1 MSHLN
6 LIHPGPRQLASY
18 VEAQRDAE
26 QAAADDAALARE
38 ERNEQ
43 IEDSVSFDRYDVT
56 PEAGAVI
63 DAALRAGRLEDVY
76 EVFNT
81 LLAAREATVKR
92 LIAEADQR
100 ETEPPSPTSPRF
112 AATSCSQCGTALGPG
127 DAGVSHCADH
137 RALRLVRQRQ

>member
-6 LIHPGPRQLASY
+6 LIPPRPRQLAGY
-18 VEAQRDAE
+18 VEAQFDAE

-100 ETEPPSPTSPRF
+100 ETAPPSPRF
-112 AATSCSQCGTALGPG
+112 AATSCSQCGRGFG
-127 DAGVSHCADH
+127 AGNSGYSHCSDH
-137 RALRLVRQRQ
+137 PKVSLGDEL

>member
-6 LIHPGPRQLASY
+6 LIHPSPRQLAGY
-18 VEAQRDAE
+18 VEAQLDAE

-100 ETEPPSPTSPRF
+100 ETVPPSPRF
-112 AATSCSQCGTALGPG
+112 AVTHCSQCGTALGPG

-137 RALRLVRQRQ
+137 RALRLVSPRQ

>member
-6 LIHPGPRQLASY
+6 LIRPSPRQLAGY
-18 VEAQRDAE
+18 VEALRDAE
-26 QAAADDAALARE
+26 QTAADDAALARE

-100 ETEPPSPTSPRF
+100 ETAPRF

-127 DAGVSHCADH
+127 DAGVSHCTDH
-137 RALRLVRQRQ
+137 RALRLVRPRQ

>member
-6 LIHPGPRQLASY
+6 LIHPSPRQLAGY
-18 VEAQRDAE
+18 VEAQLDAE

-63 DAALRAGRLEDVY
+63 VPRCAPAVSKTSMRCSTRCWPP
-76 EVFNT
+76 
-81 LLAAREATVKR
+81 ARR
-92 LIAEADQR
+92 
-100 ETEPPSPTSPRF
+100 P
-112 AATSCSQCGTALGPG
+112 
-127 DAGVSHCADH
+127 
-137 RALRLVRQRQ
+137 

>member
-6 LIHPGPRQLASY
+6 LIHPSPRQLAGY
-18 VEAQRDAE
+18 VEALRDSE
-26 QAAADDAALARE
+26 QTAADDAALARE

-100 ETEPPSPTSPRF
+100 ETAPPSPRF

-137 RALRLVRQRQ
+137 RALRLVRPRQ

>member
-6 LIHPGPRQLASY
+6 LIHPSPRQLAGC
-18 VEAQRDAE
+18 VEALRDAE
-26 QAAADDAALARE
+26 QAAADDAALARA

-81 LLAAREATVKR
+81 LLAARAATVKR

-100 ETEPPSPTSPRF
+100 ETAPPSPRF
-112 AATSCSQCGTALGPG
+112 AVTHCSQCGAALGPG

-137 RALRLVRQRQ
+137 RALHLVRPRQ

>member
-6 LIHPGPRQLASY
+6 LIPPGPCQLTGC
-18 VEAQRDAE
+18 VEALRDAE

-43 IEDSVSFDRYDVT
+43 IEDSVSFDHYDVT

-81 LLAAREATVKR
+81 LLAARAATVKR

-100 ETEPPSPTSPRF
+100 ETAPPSPRF
-112 AATSCSQCGTALGPG
+112 AVTHCSQCSTALGPG
-127 DAGVSHCADH
+127 DAGVSHCTDH
-137 RALRLVRQRQ
+137 RALRLVRPRQ